1 MLTLIFSCETEFE
14 MNKVQKVQ
22 KNIKVSSDQY
32 LQREKLSN
40 SEKFKDVFKK
50 TKKIKN
56 LVNQKKEKNNP
67 REEIKKKLR
76 QIQQKMNSS
85 TLKQGT
91 RGIEISDVEQKRLF
105 EEGKRLK
112 IVLEQWNKHKKN
124 KHKSKRK
131 F

>member
-1 MLTLIFSCETEFE
+1 

>member
-1 MLTLIFSCETEFE
+1 MK
-14 MNKVQKVQ
+14 KVQKKVQ
-22 KNIKVSSDQY
+22 KKIKASSDQY
-32 LQREKLSN
+32 LQRQKLSN

-50 TKKIKN
+50 KKKIKN

-76 QIQQKMNSS
+76 EIQQKMNLS

-91 RGIEISDVEQKRLF
+91 RGIEISDAEQKRLF

>member
-1 MLTLIFSCETEFE
+1 
-14 MNKVQKVQ
+14 MNKVQEKAQ
-22 KNIKVSSDQY
+22 KKIKASSDQY
-32 LQREKLSN
+32 LLSN

-50 TKKIKN
+50 PKKIKN
-56 LVNQKKEKNNP
+56 LVKQKNEKNNP

-124 KHKSKRK
+124 KHKTKRK